1 MRRHTDITLF
11 KVFGKKRDWFGYVIV
26 CCLLPVACCLLPVAC
41 CLLSVVC
48 CLLSLLLLLLLLLSA
63 SQRAINFEVGL
74 MLRMCF
80 Q

>member
-11 KVFGKKRDWFGYVIV
+11 KVFGKKEIGSGM
-26 CCLLPVACCLLPVAC
+26 LLSVVCCLLPVAC

>member
-26 CCLLPVACCLLPVAC
+26 CCLLSVACCLLPI
-41 CLLSVVC
+41 VC